1 VSHRTPVVTVRDAR
15 ARGPKMGLL
24 GDGTIDRTTGAI
36 EARGTLVPSYYY
48 LNEAPGRIPL
58 IGGVLERATGG
69 AIEGVDFTVA
79 GPYDDPRVTVH
90 PLSSL
95 APGALR
101 DLLMRL
107 GL

>member
-1 VSHRTPVVTVRDAR
+1 VGYHASAITVRNAR
-15 ARGPKMGLL
+15 AHGPKMGLL
-24 GDGTIDRTTGAI
+24 IDGTIDRTTDTI
-36 EARGTLVPSYYY
+36 DARGTLVPSYYY

-58 IGGVLERATGG
+58 IGGMLDRAMGG
-69 AIEGVDFTVA
+69 AIEGVDFTVD